1 MKNWSYP
8 ERLRELGLP
17 TMIYRRRRDPE
28 RLRELG
34 LPTMIY
40 RRRRD
45 PERLRELGLPTM
57 IYRRRRDP
65 ERLRELGLPT
75 MIYRRRRDPERLR
88 ELGLPTM
95 IYRRRRDPER
105 LRELGLPTMIYRC
118 RRADVLQIFRI
129 ISGRDKVQSN
139 KIFQLAGD
147 TATRGHSL
155 KIYKLR
161 ANSRVKA
168 NTLGVR
174 VVNDWNALP
183 ESVVKSES
191 INIFKSR
198 LEDVWG
204 DKVWRYDKE
213 NHY

>member
-1 MKNWSYP
+1 MLEYCNTVWYPTFKKDSRAIESVQRKATKLVKYMKNWSYP

-17 TMIYRRRRDPE
+17 TMIYRRRR
-28 RLRELG
+28 
-34 LPTMIY
+34 
-40 RRRRD
+40 
-45 PERLRELGLPTM
+45 
-57 IYRRRRDP
+57 
-65 ERLRELGLPT
+65 
-75 MIYRRRRDPERLR
+75 
-88 ELGLPTM
+88 
-95 IYRRRRDPER
+95 
-105 LRELGLPTMIYRC
+105 
-118 RRADVLQIFRI
+118 ADVLQIFRI
-129 ISGRDKVQSN
+129 ICGTDKVQSN

-161 ANSRVKA
+161 ANARVKA

-204 DKVWRYDKE
+204 DKVWKYDPE
-213 NHY
+213 NYY